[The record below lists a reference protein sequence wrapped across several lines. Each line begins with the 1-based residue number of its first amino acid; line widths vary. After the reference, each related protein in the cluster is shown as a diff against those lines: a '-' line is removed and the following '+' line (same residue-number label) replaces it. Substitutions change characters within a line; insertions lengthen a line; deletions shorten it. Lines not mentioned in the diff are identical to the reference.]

1 MLAALGDLRNSDGQV
16 TTILT
21 IQGLMRNSNKFC
33 TLPLQDGAGMFVG
46 SIFYT
51 DQDQLITEM
60 INQKIIPAFSLQCAM
75 PIAAGFISNIKST

>member
-1 MLAALGDLRNSDGQV
+1 
-16 TTILT
+16 
-21 IQGLMRNSNKFC
+21 
-33 TLPLQDGAGMFVG
+33 MFVG

-75 PIAAGFISNIKST
+75 PIAAGLISNTKSTWF